1 MKLVA
6 LPSSKHLRTWI
17 KGKSSWPPQ
26 ERSRP
31 SAYLSERRSSAT
43 ESPAA
48 MSSALQ
54 VVVPQHVAPHPAGVP
69 GDDDSAH
76 QRLRS
81 LASDSGGGG
90 ERKARILAALGDD
103 TALPREELQL
113 LQVPAWC
120 RSGAG
125 GVAHLVAQPRDGERY
140 YCVRNPFDNSGSH
153 QCLALG
159 ISHPF
164 DNSGSQQ
171 CLALGISPGLERRGG
186 HFDGLLLERYG
197 MDHDG
202 DHAPPFARSV
212 AAPTSSPLAI
222 GAKAPERALLG
233 AGALPTGEEIAAAL
247 LRAADS

>member
-1 MKLVA
+1 
-6 LPSSKHLRTWI
+6 
-17 KGKSSWPPQ
+17 
-26 ERSRP
+26 
-31 SAYLSERRSSAT
+31 
-43 ESPAA
+43 

-140 YCVRNPFDNSGSH
+140 YCVRNPFDNSGS
-153 QCLALG
+153 
-159 ISHPF
+159 
-164 DNSGSQQ
+164 QQ

-247 LRAADS
+247 RRFSYSREGGGRRASLGDSFILPPEQTEVEAEIFCVARRFKNIGSCTKLVALPSRAKTPARLDQMVK

>member
-120 RSGAG
+120 RSAAG
-125 GVAHLVAQPRDGERY
+125 G
-140 YCVRNPFDNSGSH
+140 SS
-153 QCLALG
+153 
-159 ISHPF
+159 
-164 DNSGSQQ
+164 
-171 CLALGISPGLERRGG
+171 
-186 HFDGLLLERYG
+186 
-197 MDHDG
+197 
-202 DHAPPFARSV
+202 
-212 AAPTSSPLAI
+212 PTSSLTLEAESATTACFQI
-222 GAKAPERALLG
+222 EQAAQSTGRRTASFYRAQSRLDFEQPFLHYSNKYVR
-233 AGALPTGEEIAAAL
+233 PI
-247 LRAADS
+247 RVV

>member
-140 YCVRNPFDNSGSH
+140 YSR
-153 QCLALG
+153 CLRKQK
-159 ISHPF
+159 H
-164 DNSGSQQ
+164 
-171 CLALGISPGLERRGG
+171 
-186 HFDGLLLERYG
+186 
-197 MDHDG
+197 
-202 DHAPPFARSV
+202 
-212 AAPTSSPLAI
+212 
-222 GAKAPERALLG
+222 
-233 AGALPTGEEIAAAL
+233 
-247 LRAADS
+247 LRAWIKW

>member
-1 MKLVA
+1 
-6 LPSSKHLRTWI
+6 
-17 KGKSSWPPQ
+17 
-26 ERSRP
+26 
-31 SAYLSERRSSAT
+31 
-43 ESPAA
+43 

-54 VVVPQHVAPHPAGVP
+54 VVVPQHVVPQHVAPHPAGVP

-140 YCVRNPFDNSGSH
+140 YCVRNPFDNSGS
-153 QCLALG
+153 
-159 ISHPF
+159 
-164 DNSGSQQ
+164 QQ
-171 CLALGISPGLERRGG
+171 CLTLGISPGLERRGG